1 MRTKKKKIQ
10 LKEKYISKRP
20 DYKLKILLTGSDAAE
35 KSELITNF
43 IKSKFKLDYK
53 KTIGVE
59 IFTKEL
65 EYEPGKTAL
74 LSIWDIGGE
83 KRFEFIRSTFYKG
96 ASAALL
102 VFDLTREE
110 TYEEIKKWLS
120 EIKKS
125 TGKDFPLVLI
135 GNKLDKIEEVGFHI
149 DRDEARAFAKKEGI
163 TYIET
168 GTKPGE
174 LIENTFL
181 KLARKIIS
189 NRNKN

>member
-20 DYKLKILLTGSDAAE
+20 DYKLKILLTGSDATE

>member
-43 IKSKFKLDYK
+43 IKTKFKLDYQK
-53 KTIGVE
+53 NIGVE
-59 IFTKEL
+59 IFTKEV

-96 ASAALL
+96 ASGALL

-135 GNKLDKIEEVGFHI
+135 GNKLDKIEEVGVHI

-168 GTKPGE
+168 TTKSEE

-181 KLARKIIS
+181 KLTRKIIS
-189 NRNKN
+189 NRKKK

>member
-1 MRTKKKKIQ
+1 MRNKKEKIQ
-10 LKEKYISKRP
+10 LKKEYISKRP
-20 DYKLKILLTGSDAAE
+20 DYKLKILLTGPDAAE

-53 KTIGVE
+53 KTVGVE
-59 IFTKEL
+59 IFTKDV
-65 EYEPGKTAL
+65 EYEPGKIAL

-96 ASAALL
+96 ASGALL
-102 VFDLTREE
+102 VFDLTSEE

-135 GNKLDKIEEVGFHI
+135 GNKLDKIEEVGVHI
-149 DRDEARAFAKKEGI
+149 DRDEVRAFAKKEGI

-168 GTKPGE
+168 TTKSGE

-181 KLARKIIS
+181 ALARKIIS
-189 NRNKN
+189 NKKKK

>member
-10 LKEKYISKRP
+10 LKKKYISKRP

-43 IKSKFKLDYK
+43 IKTKFKLDYQK
-53 KTIGVE
+53 NIGVE
-59 IFTKEL
+59 IFTKEV
-65 EYEPGKTAL
+65 EYEPEKTAL

-96 ASAALL
+96 ASGALL

-110 TYEEIKKWLS
+110 TYEEIKKWLA

-135 GNKLDKIEEVGFHI
+135 GNKLDKIEEVGVHI

-163 TYIET
+163 IYIET
-168 GTKPGE
+168 TTKSEE

-189 NRNKN
+189 NKKKK

>member
-1 MRTKKKKIQ
+1 MRIKKKKIQ

-43 IKSKFKLDYK
+43 IKTKFKLDYQK
-53 KTIGVE
+53 NIGVE
-59 IFTKEL
+59 IFTKEV

-96 ASAALL
+96 ASGALL

-135 GNKLDKIEEVGFHI
+135 GNKLDKIEEVGSHI

-168 GTKPGE
+168 TTKPGE

-189 NRNKN
+189 NKKKK

>member
-10 LKEKYISKRP
+10 LKKKYISKRP
-20 DYKLKILLTGSDAAE
+20 DYKLKILLTGSDATE

-96 ASAALL
+96 ASGALL

-110 TYEEIKKWLS
+110 TYEEIKKWLA

-135 GNKLDKIEEVGFHI
+135 GNKLDKIEEVGVHI

-163 TYIET
+163 IYIET
-168 GTKPGE
+168 TTKSEE

-189 NRNKN
+189 NKKKK

>member
-1 MRTKKKKIQ
+1 MRNKKEKIQ
-10 LKEKYISKRP
+10 LKKEYISKHP
-20 DYKLKILLTGSDAAE
+20 DYKLKILLTGPDAAE
-35 KSELITNF
+35 KSKLITNF

-53 KTIGVE
+53 STIGVE
-59 IFTKEL
+59 IFTRDVEF
-65 EYEPGKTAL
+65 EPGKNAC

-96 ASAALL
+96 ASGALL
-102 VFDLTREE
+102 VFDLTSEE
-110 TYEEIKKWLS
+110 TYDEIKKWLS

-135 GNKLDKIEEVGFHI
+135 GNKLDKIEEVGVHI
-149 DRDEARAFAKKEGI
+149 DRDEVRAFAKKEGI

-168 GTKPGE
+168 TTKSGE

-181 KLARKIIS
+181 ALARKIIS
-189 NRNKN
+189 NKKKK

>member
-10 LKEKYISKRP
+10 LKKKYISKRP
-20 DYKLKILLTGSDAAE
+20 DYKLKILLTGSDATE

-43 IKSKFKLDYK
+43 IKTKFKLDYQK
-53 KTIGVE
+53 NIGVE
-59 IFTKEL
+59 IFTKEV

-96 ASAALL
+96 ASGALL

-110 TYEEIKKWLS
+110 TYEEIKKWLA

-135 GNKLDKIEEVGFHI
+135 GNKLDKIEEVGVHI

-163 TYIET
+163 IYIET
-168 GTKPGE
+168 TTKSEE

-189 NRNKN
+189 NKKKK